1 MTPEHLSE
9 LQNILAFLRE
19 NDFKQSEASLIAE
32 VQGLMEAA
40 ERERDRATRR
50 DEGNNDDAA
59 DDPSEGA
66 EARPSSPP
74 RALARFGSSI
84 EQTFAAMGDDP
95 DALERDATGDDDDDD
110 DGSSVDTFATPAVD
124 FASRVAPSVDDAH
137 DSDPD
142 DGDISAA
149 AFAHAR
155 DDPPPRA
162 ISLAAAI
169 DALALEDDDDEH
181 DHHAV
186 DSDANSV
193 ADSASDAD
201 AGDVSFAAEVPAI
214 TPAPA
219 RPHPPS
225 AYSSCVGAMDPDA
238 HRALANEWQT
248 RPLEEY
254 DDDED
259 PGYAR
264 ELVPPE
270 DQLDFARREVDE
282 WRDGEAVWDVP
293 LPTATIKS
301 ETETE
306 TETDANADAD
316 ADADANWNATSPGAD
331 FDAETDPLGADG
343 DASRSGPVAVAPPKT
358 EAPPDFFSRA
368 MQSDLTVRIPV
379 EGETGGET
387 RGVESGVSNDAGEG
401 FAFDKSPSNVGS
413 ATPASETSAPA
424 LGWGGSEFGGSSH
437 AASPLPG
444 ATGDATPRSPG
455 REEPADLDSAA
466 DALRAWAATER
477 RDERESPGESIA
489 LARGNRVGQDESHD
503 ESQVEDE
510 DVEDERREY
519 RGDVGA
525 GPEATEGEAE
535 ETRRKNRRSSESPTI
550 SSPRSPG
557 ASSRIDVFSG
567 YTVSAYSSAS
577 PSAVD
582 RSTDSVGATEREDA
596 TEDEAQ
602 AEDAARARAGAGAGA
617 EPSLVGAAGYE
628 SFTLRVI
635 HRARRTGFEEHKDF
649 PARIGSI
656 VAGRYEIV
664 DHLGSAAFSKAVQA
678 RDLQTGMSV
687 CLKIVKNSKD
697 FFDQSLDEVKL
708 LKLVNERDPG
718 DAKGILRLYDYFYH
732 AEHLFIVTELLRAN
746 LYEFQKFNVESGDE
760 TYFTL
765 PAIKS
770 VARQV
775 LTSLAFM
782 HSLDLIH
789 CDLKPENILVK
800 SYSKCEVKV
809 IDLGSS
815 CYVTDHLSSYVQS
828 RSYRAPEVILGAPYD
843 AKVDVWSLGC
853 ILAELHTG
861 EVLFHNDSLASLLAR
876 CAGVLGPFDPELLRR
891 GKHARDFFT
900 KSGRVYERDEDAG
913 TIRVLRPKRTSLAA
927 RLGLAGEGGEGGD
940 GRSNPAADD
949 GAGFVDFL
957 LALLRPN
964 PSERLTAEEALAH
977 PWLASEDRRA
987 TRGGDAKERA
997 LASQL

>member
-19 NDFKQSEASLIAE
+19 NDLKQSEASLIVE

-50 DEGNNDDAA
+50 DQGNNDDDA

-66 EARPSSPP
+66 EAHPSSPS
-74 RALARFGSSI
+74 RALGRFGSNI
-84 EQTFAAMGDDP
+84 EQTFAAMGEDL
-95 DALERDATGDDDDDD
+95 DARESDD
-110 DGSSVDTFATPAVD
+110 DGSSVDTFATPAGD
-124 FASRVAPSVDDAH
+124 FASRVAASVEDDDDERDVAR
-137 DSDPD
+137 DS

-155 DDPPPRA
+155 DDVPPRA
-162 ISLAAAI
+162 VSLAAAI
-169 DALALEDDDDEH
+169 DALAVEDDDDER
-181 DHHAV
+181 DVAR
-186 DSDANSV
+186 DSDDDV
-193 ADSASDAD
+193 SAAAFAHAHDA
-201 AGDVSFAAEVPAI
+201 DVSFAAEVPAAN
-214 TPAPA
+214 PGPA
-219 RPHPPS
+219 RLRPFS
-225 AYSSCVGAMDPDA
+225 ASSSCVGSMNPDEF
-238 HRALANEWQT
+238 HALANEWQT

-254 DDDED
+254 DEDED

-264 ELVPPE
+264 EVVPPE
-270 DQLDFARREVDE
+270 DHDDFARREVDE
-282 WRDGEAVWDVP
+282 WREGEAAWDTPRPSEVDEWREGEAARDAP
-293 LPTATIKS
+293 RPSLTVTRET

-306 TETDANADAD
+306 TETDA
-316 ADADANWNATSPGAD
+316 
-331 FDAETDPLGADG
+331 
-343 DASRSGPVAVAPPKT
+343 SRARPVAVAPRKT
-358 EAPPDFFSRA
+358 EAPPDFFARA
-368 MQSDLTVRIPV
+368 MERDLTVPFP
-379 EGETGGET
+379 TDGET
-387 RGVESGVSNDAGEG
+387 RGETCDDAGEG
-401 FAFDKSPSNVGS
+401 FAFDKSPVGS
-413 ATPASETSAPA
+413 ATPASETNAPA

-437 AASPLPG
+437 ATSPHPG
-444 ATGDATPRSPG
+444 ATGNATPRSPA
-455 REEPADLDSAA
+455 REELADLDSAA
-466 DALRAWAATER
+466 DALRAWAASER
-477 RDERESPGESIA
+477 RDERDEPESPKSI
-489 LARGNRVGQDESHD
+489 
-503 ESQVEDE
+503 
-510 DVEDERREY
+510 
-519 RGDVGA
+519 
-525 GPEATEGEAE
+525 T
-535 ETRRKNRRSSESPTI
+535 
-550 SSPRSPG
+550 
-557 ASSRIDVFSG
+557 
-567 YTVSAYSSAS
+567 

-582 RSTDSVGATEREDA
+582 RSAESVGTTNRE
-596 TEDEAQ
+596 EDEAEDE
-602 AEDAARARAGAGAGA
+602 AGDAAGDEVGA
-617 EPSLVGAAGYE
+617 ESSRDGEEAYDA
-628 SFTLRVI
+628 FTLRVI

-664 DHLGSAAFSKAVQA
+664 EHLGSAAFSKAVEA

-746 LYEFQKFNVESGDE
+746 LYEFQKFNIESEDE

-843 AKVDVWSLGC
+843 TKVDVWSLGC
-853 ILAELHTG
+853 ILAELYTG
-861 EVLFHNDSLASLLAR
+861 EVLFHNDSLASLLAK
-876 CAGVLGPFDPELLRR
+876 CAGVLGPFDPALLRQ

-900 KSGRVYERDEDAG
+900 KSGRVYERDEVAG
-913 TIRVLRPKRTSLAA
+913 TVSVLRPKRTSLAA
-927 RLGLAGEGGEGGD
+927 RLGLSGEGGEGED

-949 GAGFVDFL
+949 ASGFVDFL

-964 PSERLTAEEALAH
+964 PLERLTAEEALTH

-987 TRGGDAKERA
+987 TREGDAKERA